1 MAEVKQYPAREQ
13 VELKKKRYRAREE
26 RMKKEAEEELA
37 EWKIAVDAEAKKQI
51 DLRDAA
57 RARSADVMGFNS
69 VFDQKKEV
77 FKKEQ
82 LRRDKLTLQYEL
94 DLQKAQDDKDAAKIQ
109 AEKELNARFKKYLD
123 GFEKLKGADE
133 AKIEAVRRK
142 LENRI
147 WEERDRAFQ
156 AEIDAREYLR
166 KQVDLGRQQQI
177 RDKIAA
183 EKFSTSHYGAEI
195 AAIEAAQKKANDEDD
210 RRQAYQKQAAIDHQ
224 SKLRLQIERNKVR
237 RAEEKQ
243 AEFLEKKYIEKVEAE
258 HAYIVANEGG
268 RCNIH
273 HPIKSM
279 KWFT

>member
-1 MAEVKQYPAREQ
+1 M
-13 VELKKKRYRAREE
+13 
-26 RMKKEAEEELA
+26 
-37 EWKIAVDAEAKKQI
+37 
-51 DLRDAA
+51 
-57 RARSADVMGFNS
+57 
-69 VFDQKKEV
+69 
-77 FKKEQ
+77 
-82 LRRDKLTLQYEL
+82 
-94 DLQKAQDDKDAAKIQ
+94 
-109 AEKELNARFKKYLD
+109 
-123 GFEKLKGADE
+123 
-133 AKIEAVRRK
+133 
-142 LENRI
+142 
-147 WEERDRAFQ
+147 
-156 AEIDAREYLR
+156 
-166 KQVDLGRQQQI
+166 DLGRQQQI

-243 AEFLEKKYIEKVEAE
+243 QEFLEKKYIEKVEAE

>member
-1 MAEVKQYPAREQ
+1 
-13 VELKKKRYRAREE
+13 
-26 RMKKEAEEELA
+26 
-37 EWKIAVDAEAKKQI
+37 
-51 DLRDAA
+51 
-57 RARSADVMGFNS
+57 MG
-69 VFDQKKEV
+69 
-77 FKKEQ
+77 
-82 LRRDKLTLQYEL
+82 
-94 DLQKAQDDKDAAKIQ
+94 
-109 AEKELNARFKKYLD
+109 
-123 GFEKLKGADE
+123 
-133 AKIEAVRRK
+133 
-142 LENRI
+142 
-147 WEERDRAFQ
+147 ERDRAFQ

-237 RAEEKQ
+237 RAEEKLQ
-243 AEFLEKKYIEKVEAE
+243 EFLEKIEAE

>member
-1 MAEVKQYPAREQ
+1 MNNDFPIPKNIEVAINFITP
-13 VELKKKRYRAREE
+13 
-26 RMKKEAEEELA
+26 
-37 EWKIAVDAEAKKQI
+37 
-51 DLRDAA
+51 
-57 RARSADVMGFNS
+57 
-69 VFDQKKEV
+69 
-77 FKKEQ
+77 
-82 LRRDKLTLQYEL
+82 
-94 DLQKAQDDKDAAKIQ
+94 AAK
-109 AEKELNARFKKYLD
+109 A
-123 GFEKLKGADE
+123 G
-133 AKIEAVRRK
+133 
-142 LENRI
+142 
-147 WEERDRAFQ
+147 
-156 AEIDAREYLR
+156 
-166 KQVDLGRQQQI
+166 
-177 RDKIAA
+177 IAN
-183 EKFSTSHYGAEI
+183 FPTSAIINGAEI